1 MSVTDE
7 MLFVPCQ
14 TNGPSFQVPTGRRDG
29 LSSNLRDADVLPD
42 VSDSIQVLR
51 SKFAASGLN
60 DRDLVL
66 LTGTSVS
73 IHHLR
78 AYTSHD

>member
-1 MSVTDE
+1 MHVW
-7 MLFVPCQ
+7 Q

-42 VSDSIQVLR
+42 VADSIQVLR

-66 LTGTSVS
+66 LTGTYPRS
-73 IHHLR
+73 IHHIR
-78 AYTSHD
+78 TR

>member
-1 MSVTDE
+1 M
-7 MLFVPCQ
+7 
-14 TNGPSFQVPTGRRDG
+14 PTGRRDG
-29 LSSNLRDADVLPD
+29 LSSNVRDADVLPD

-66 LTGTSVS
+66 LTGTYPTSVTQYV
-73 IHHLR
+73 R
-78 AYTSHD
+78 ARMHVTR